1 MFDSLVDRRSTPR
14 RGAAAVEFAA
24 AFSVLVLLIFGGIE
38 LTRVTMIRH
47 SIDHAAYVAARD
59 AIVPGAT
66 SAAVLQRA
74 QDHLAVVGIQNAVIT
89 LIPANIEE
97 STSVVEVRVTAP
109 LASNSYGVP
118 QYVGGDL
125 VGRARLMTERSPIQ
139 MAANLPEP
147 PPPPALPLPPAPPDR
162 PSPQP
167 TPVTP
172 SPGPPSPPS
181 PPPPPP
187 PPPPNL

>member
-1 MFDSLVDRRSTPR
+1 MFDLTVGRRSTPR

-24 AFSVLVLLIFGGIE
+24 ALSVLVLLIFGGIE

-47 SIDHAAYVAARD
+47 SIDHAAYLAARD

-74 QDHLAVVGIQNAVIT
+74 QKHLDVVGIKNAVVT
-89 LIPANIEE
+89 LNPATIDE
-97 STSVVEVRVTAP
+97 STSMVEVRVTAP
-109 LASNSYGVP
+109 MADNSFGVP

-139 MAANLPEP
+139 MAANLPAP
-147 PPPPALPLPPAPPDR
+147 PPPPPP
-162 PSPQP
+162 P
-167 TPVTP
+167 TPPPTSPPPTQTP
-172 SPGPPSPPS
+172 PPMTPGPPS

-187 PPPPNL
+187 PPPPPTPML

>member
-1 MFDSLVDRRSTPR
+1 MFHLVDDRRSTSR

-24 AFSVLVLLIFGGIE
+24 ALSVLVLLIFGGIE

-74 QDHLAVVGIQNAVIT
+74 YDHLDVVGIQNAIVT
-89 LIPANIEE
+89 LNPETIDE
-97 STSVVEVRVTAP
+97 STAMVEVRVTAP
-109 LASNSYGVP
+109 MADNSFGVP
-118 QYVGGDL
+118 QFVGGDL
-125 VGRARLMTERSPIQ
+125 VGQARLMTERAPIQ

-147 PPPPALPLPPAPPDR
+147 PPPPPPTMPPAPTSL
-162 PSPQP
+162 SPQP
-167 TPVTP
+167 TPQMMPGSP
-172 SPGPPSPPS
+172 SPL

-187 PPPPNL
+187 PPPSPML